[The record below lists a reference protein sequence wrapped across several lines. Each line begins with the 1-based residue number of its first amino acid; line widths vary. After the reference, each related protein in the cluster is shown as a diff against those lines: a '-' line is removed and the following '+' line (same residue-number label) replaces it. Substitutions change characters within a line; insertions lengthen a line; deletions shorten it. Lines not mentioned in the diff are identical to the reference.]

1 MYHMKRSRLFLS
13 LLIAA
18 APVAIA
24 QAQAQ
29 ESINYITAGGVY
41 LENIQEAFLD
51 PIGEKLNV
59 TWNIETNDAD
69 TPVRIQVQSG
79 AVTTNIV
86 EFGAA
91 TCAQGAKE
99 GFYERLDFSVIDNTD
114 LAPGSFSDYYVGS
127 TVYSIVI
134 AWNPATVTQ
143 APQSW
148 ADFWDV
154 ERFPGKRAL
163 RKDPR
168 ATLEAAL
175 LADGVA
181 MEDLYPLDLDRA
193 FAKLREI
200 KPHITA
206 WWSSGAESQ
215 QMLRD
220 GGIDMMAMYN
230 ARVESVISDG
240 GSADYTFNG
249 GLMDFGCWAI
259 VKGSD
264 KVDLSMR
271 ILAEFVKPE
280 YQADMTVLSNYG
292 AANTR
297 IVETGKISDDILAKI
312 PTSPENLAGQ
322 GFLSP
327 DWWAENGAEAK
338 ERFDQLLTE

>member
-1 MYHMKRSRLFLS
+1 MKRSPLLLSLFL
-13 LLIAA
+13 AA
-18 APVAIA
+18 VPLGVVR
-24 QAQAQ
+24 AQ

-41 LENIQEAFLD
+41 LENIRKAFLD
-51 PIGEKLNV
+51 PIGKKLDV
-59 TWNIETNDAD
+59 TWNIETNDVD

-79 AVTTNIV
+79 AVTTNIA

-99 GFYERLDFSVIDNTD
+99 GLYEKLDFSVIDNKD

-134 AWNPATVTQ
+134 AWNPATVKE
-143 APQSW
+143 APKTW
-148 ADFWDV
+148 ADFWNV
-154 ERFPGKRAL
+154 EKFPGKRAL

-181 MEDLYPLDLDRA
+181 MKDLYPLDLDRA

-206 WWSSGAESQ
+206 WWNSGAESQ
-215 QMLRD
+215 QMIRD

-240 GSADYTFNG
+240 GSAAYTFNE

-264 KVDLSMR
+264 KVDLSMK

-280 YQADMTVLSNYG
+280 YQAEMTVLSNYG
-292 AANTR
+292 AANTK
-297 IVETGKISDDILAKI
+297 IAETGKISDAVLAKI
-312 PTSPENLAGQ
+312 PTSPQNIAGQ
-322 GFLSP
+322 GFLAP
-327 DWWAENGAEAK
+327 DWWAEHGAEAK